1 MPRSKCLRLGL
12 LCLVI
17 YTSKFVIQALEF
29 DLEVLHAHNVTDI
42 FVSKMSSSKADGSDL
57 KIAARDLLKKLSCLN
72 IFLCFSPPIIALTAL
87 YHMNQNHKD
96 NVNIYVAETFGIDAN
111 EVRKLCHQATHFI
124 SEVYGRDDMN
134 SLQLLL
140 IFCFRLRVR

>member
-42 FVSKMSSSKADGSDL
+42 FVSKMSSRKADGS
-57 KIAARDLLKKLSCLN
+57 AARDLLKKLSSSN

-87 YHMNQNHKD
+87 YHMNQNHED
-96 NVNIYVAETFGIDAN
+96 SVNIYVVENFGNNAHEI
-111 EVRKLCHQATHFI
+111 RKLCHEAAHFI

-134 SLQLLL
+134 S
-140 IFCFRLRVR
+140 